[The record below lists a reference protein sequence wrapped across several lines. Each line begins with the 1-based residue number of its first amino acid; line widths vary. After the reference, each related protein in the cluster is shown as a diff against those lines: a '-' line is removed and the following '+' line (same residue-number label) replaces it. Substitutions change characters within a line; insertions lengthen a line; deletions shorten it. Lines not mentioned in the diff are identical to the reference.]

1 MGCIRRIA
9 LVVATA
15 ALLFGC
21 GGAGGGPTVGNP
33 DDPTCSTTSDSSES
47 IGFKTP
53 PGYTASM
60 DLYSNNND
68 CFAPAGYSTHAQS
81 SVIGGPPFTDPSS
94 PRDPTFKVWLYLSY
108 QFDTTEFLNGL
119 PDVHISVPDAII
131 TPTRQFNL
139 AYDTNDVAPPFVWNA
154 NVYAP
159 NAPGTKF
166 LYFTDDTGDLPA
178 VIHNALYQ
186 FVLWS
191 TDQPAPSSSA
201 ATHSTQT
208 LRRRARTAPSL
219 SPTNISRLHRI
230 Y

>member
-1 MGCIRRIA
+1 MVCVRHIGLI
-9 LVVATA
+9 VVSA
-15 ALLFGC
+15 ALLLGC
-21 GGAGGGPTVGNP
+21 GGAGGPMVGNP
-33 DDPTCSTTSDSSES
+33 DDPTCSTTTDSSES

-60 DLYSNNND
+60 DLFSNND
-68 CFAPAGYSTHAQS
+68 CFTPAGYSTHAQS
-81 SVIGGPPFTDPSS
+81 TVIGGPPFTDPSS
-94 PRDPTFKVWLYLSY
+94 PADPTFKVWLYLSY

-119 PDVHISVPDAII
+119 PDVHVSVPDAII

-159 NAPGTKF
+159 NPPGTKF

-178 VIHNALYQ
+178 IIHNALYQ

-191 TDQPAPSSSA
+191 TDQPPSSSSA
-201 ATHSTQT
+201 AAHSAQT
-208 LRRRARTAPSL
+208 LRPRARIAPSL
-219 SPTNISRLHRI
+219 WPTHLSRLHRI